1 MFLGLRGR
9 GDASDLDFRPVA
21 DRTLA
26 PRAFSRTPAL
36 VAFDKATG
44 ETLHSVELGV
54 APTGTP
60 MTYMLDGTQY
70 IVLAY
75 GTANE
80 AGLLAL
86 ALN

>member
-1 MFLGLRGR
+1 LFLGFRGR
-9 GDASDLDFRPVA
+9 GDASDLDFRPA
-21 DRTLA
+21 ANRDLA
-26 PRAFSRTPAL
+26 PRAFSRAPTL
-36 VAFDKATG
+36 LAFDKTTG
-44 ETLHSVELGV
+44 DTVHAVELDA
-54 APTGTP
+54 APTGAP

-75 GTANE
+75 GTAND